1 MTDRAW
7 LYVDPYCP
15 WCFQTARW
23 ARRLEELGVVQLSW
37 RFFSLEIQNAPGG
50 EVDLTQQLRSVPS
63 MRVAVLVREEFG
75 EAAAGR
81 FYAEVAGRMH
91 HRDEQLR
98 SIETIEG
105 ALVDAG
111 LDPATATRA
120 LGDEDTTTR
129 LLAEHKAISDR
140 GFGVPTIV
148 LDHEDG
154 PAIFGPVIARVPDDN
169 DRARAVGTRHVD
181 HQESQ
186 RVRAQARP
194 VRTSRSRRSPP
205 RTEAARGAKGGYR
218 GMNQTRTAYLEA
230 AAVAA
235 ELVALPAV
243 ALQWEDLGA
252 SRGMTVGA
260 TAAHLVASGI
270 EMLVSCLAEEEPP
283 GTRTLEPSRY
293 FSGQTLDLDHEG
305 HEDVRERSH
314 SASLRGAAPLA
325 ADAASAVSGLA
336 VSLAEQAEGRR
347 VLVLG
352 KFDMALDGFLITR
365 LVELLAHTDD
375 LAASISVPTPEL
387 PVAAYELVI
396 PCLTDVARRRHG
408 NLAVLR
414 ALARRERSIDGVF
427 PVF

>member
-169 DRARAVGTRHVD
+169 DARELWEHVTWIIRNRNVY
-181 HQESQ
+181 ELK
-186 RVRAQARP
+186 RVRSELPDLEGLRLGQK
-194 VRTSRSRRSPP
+194 RR
-205 RTEAARGAKGGYR
+205 AARK
-218 GMNQTRTAYLEA
+218 A
-230 AAVAA
+230 A
-235 ELVALPAV
+235 
-243 ALQWEDLGA
+243 
-252 SRGMTVGA
+252 T
-260 TAAHLVASGI
+260 
-270 EMLVSCLAEEEPP
+270 
-283 GTRTLEPSRY
+283 
-293 FSGQTLDLDHEG
+293 EG
-305 HEDVRERSH
+305 
-314 SASLRGAAPLA
+314 
-325 ADAASAVSGLA
+325 
-336 VSLAEQAEGRR
+336 
-347 VLVLG
+347 
-352 KFDMALDGFLITR
+352 
-365 LVELLAHTDD
+365 
-375 LAASISVPTPEL
+375 
-387 PVAAYELVI
+387 
-396 PCLTDVARRRHG
+396 
-408 NLAVLR
+408 
-414 ALARRERSIDGVF
+414 
-427 PVF
+427 